1 MSETQSMFASL
12 LDYLDRE
19 QQSVPQNGRGLN
31 DRLTDLRERLTQDPA
46 LEENK
51 RFRVEVAW
59 LVQDWKNLSGTGRE
73 VFLPPREASEMR
85 HLSVN
90 LPGLENEDVKTLLRN
105 SEGLRDHG
113 LMAELR
119 KEALRIAE
127 LEPGEQ
133 LAHAIVRGIAVL
145 DWRVEQAKA
154 APVPNPAPAQAAP
167 RQAPSRPAE
176 PEQPRQASKPP
187 AQEPAAPPRQQQTGV
202 PAQDGKTQREKRQAP
217 PPQAEQEGSE
227 VLSREADARMRQE
240 DQGKARAAQTSEPL
254 DQNEQAQKKPP
265 IRSESTPGQEEK
277 NQGDRA
283 RASNATPSAP
293 TPAPTMSLFPPQ
305 APKAERTGPGVIE
318 RLVEAGKDLGTSFSG
333 WTENMGDARDQRRM
347 KELATKVE
355 ETVQEVDDNISAFRT
370 KGASFI
376 GDLEKT
382 AQRDGKSHQEIIAG
396 MHEKG
401 PYARLRGQFDKALAE
416 NPELAEQHTS
426 LQSSL
431 HTLNNRVRNLNMEA
445 GQSGM
450 EEASV
455 VRKANEALAPLA
467 DRLEKLPSTEPGAN
481 MLERAGAFVTRI
493 VENIRRFLDHLRGR
507 EPGPDRDA
515 GPSQSR

>member
-154 APVPNPAPAQAAP
+154 APAPNPAPAQAAP

-176 PEQPRQASKPP
+176 PEQPRRAPNPP
-187 AQEPAAPPRQQQTGV
+187 AQEQAAPSGQQRAGA
-202 PAQDGKTQREKRQAP
+202 PAKDGKTQREKRQAP
-217 PPQAEQEGSE
+217 PPQTDQEGHE
-227 VLSREADARMRQE
+227 ALSREADARMRQE
-240 DQGKARAAQTSEPL
+240 DQERARAAQSIEPE
-254 DQNEQAQKKPP
+254 DGNPAERTKT
-265 IRSESTPGQEEK
+265 EGQSATK
-277 NQGDRA
+277 
-283 RASNATPSAP
+283 ATPSQTGEKQPRAANSA
-293 TPAPTMSLFPPQ
+293 PAPAPSPAMSLFPPQ
-305 APKAERTGPGVIE
+305 APKPERTGPGVIE

-355 ETVQEVDDNISAFRT
+355 KAVQEVDDNISAFRT

-507 EPGPDRDA
+507 EPGPDRDT